1 MRSKWTNLKIAI
13 VLITSALKLR
23 EREKERLV
31 EIDQVWDILNLRY
44 D

>member
-23 EREKERLV
+23 ERERERLV
-31 EIDQVWDILNLRY
+31 EIDRVWDIFKFKI
-44 D
+44 